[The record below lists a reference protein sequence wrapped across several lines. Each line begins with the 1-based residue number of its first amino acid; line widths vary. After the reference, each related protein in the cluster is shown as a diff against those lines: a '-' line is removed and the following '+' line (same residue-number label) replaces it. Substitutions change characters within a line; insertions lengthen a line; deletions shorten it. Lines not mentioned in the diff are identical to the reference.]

1 METIKVAAGNQK
13 LLDLLSNNKLV
24 ASKAEARRL
33 MEQGGVKV
41 DDEVIKNW
49 QAEIEV
55 KGGMVIQV
63 GKRKFVKIEIE

>member
-1 METIKVAAGNQK
+1 VAAGNQK